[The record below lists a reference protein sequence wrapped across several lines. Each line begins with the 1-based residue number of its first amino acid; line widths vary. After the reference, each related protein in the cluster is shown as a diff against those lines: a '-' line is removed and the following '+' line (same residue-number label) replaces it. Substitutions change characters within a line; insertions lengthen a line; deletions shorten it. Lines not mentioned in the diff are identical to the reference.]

1 MVEYGT
7 ERIEITTIENGGS
20 MSNRK
25 KHIEELGSIVKS
37 LADVWPNDR
46 ENVMTAGAKFEETI
60 GNLDVAGNQLNR
72 LIDLAWEGLKHL
84 YEKDDYFMAVK
95 SATMQA
101 VNIVREYLLNDGDI
115 PVEDFERACK
125 QLEDAVTGDGES
137 ADKLIEEDEVKELQ
151 DKSKQSVKSK
161 ENDVNGITLDDLASF
176 IMSIDEEDLENVEV
190 SKLAEGIRYLQKE
203 VSAEAQKHLSD
214 LLEKIDVPVDE
225 LEHDW
230 FNVLSE
236 KTELAILANSDQE
249 WQEEQLQSES
259 ETQNESSPENDQKT
273 DSAGAAD
280 KSVFKISE
288 DADVGM
294 LGEFVTECADL
305 VEEAESALLDLEQ
318 NPNDDELINTIF
330 RAFHTVKGTSAF
342 MGLDPISDFT
352 HSVETLLS
360 MVREDDLSFDQATAD
375 ITLESV
381 DMLKKMLAVVEVSSG
396 GDPLNTPHGYD
407 RMMEILS
414 FICDENFKPAKAIEK
429 AGGFE
434 TTPVSSESD
443 QVSAE
448 GSEKDVQTENTHHKQ
463 EAEASVR
470 VNVGRLDR
478 LIDMVGELVIAH
490 SVVAQDRSIE
500 QNAELTK
507 KVNHTTKILREL
519 QDTSLTLRMV
529 PLKATFHK
537 MNRLVRDLTRKA
549 DKDVKFS
556 TVGEDTE
563 IDRNMVDIISEP
575 LVHMLRN
582 SIDHGIETKEE
593 RAASSKPKTANVW
606 LRAYQEGGKVVI
618 EIEDDGKGIDKEK
631 VYSKA
636 VEKGLIDPEA
646 KLTDSEIFSLI
657 FLPGFSSKDEVTDL
671 SGRGVGMDVVR
682 RSIEEL
688 QGKVEVKSEK
698 GKGTKISIELP
709 FTLAITDGML
719 VRVGDQRFIIP
730 TINIDMTFRAIEDE
744 LYTVMGDSEQ
754 VNFRGKSVPVIRL
767 HKLFSIEGGIEDL
780 LEGTMLVIK
789 NNNKRYA
796 LLVDEVIG
804 QQQLVGKSI
813 NINVRMP
820 HISGGAILGDGRVG
834 LILDTTA
841 VVDMG

>member
-1 MVEYGT
+1 
-7 ERIEITTIENGGS
+7 

-25 KHIEELGSIVKS
+25 QHIEELGSIVKS

-95 SATMQA
+95 AATMQA

-137 ADKLIEEDEVKELQ
+137 ADKLIDDEEVKKLQ
-151 DKSKQSVKSK
+151 KKSKQDGGKK
-161 ENDVNGITLDDLASF
+161 DKGGDGITLDDLASF
-176 IMSIDEEDLENVEV
+176 IMSIDESDLKNVEV
-190 SKLAEGIRYLQKE
+190 SKLAEGIRYLHQE
-203 VSAEAQKHLSD
+203 VSVEAQKHLSD
-214 LLEKIDVPVDE
+214 LLDKIDVPADE
-225 LEHDW
+225 LEDDW
-230 FNVLSE
+230 FEVLSE

-249 WQEEQLQSES
+249 WQEEQIQSDS
-259 ETQNESSPENDQKT
+259 EAQNAQPEEINGVVD
-273 DSAGAAD
+273 DV
-280 KSVFKISE
+280 VFKISD

-305 VEEAESALLDLEQ
+305 VDEAESALLDLEQ

-360 MVREDDLSFDQATAD
+360 MVREDDLPFDQATAD

-396 GDPLNTPHGYD
+396 GDPLRTPHGYD
-407 RMMEILS
+407 RMMEILG
-414 FICDENFKPAKAIEK
+414 FICDEDLKPAEAIEK

-434 TTPVSSESD
+434 TATPTIESEKSSSED
-443 QVSAE
+443 AE
-448 GSEKDVQTENTHHKQ
+448 KEIQTENTNQKQ

-549 DKDVKFS
+549 DKEVKFS

-593 RAASSKPKTANVW
+593 RAKSSKPNTANVW

-618 EIEDDGKGIDKEK
+618 EIEDDGKGIDKER

-636 VEKGLIDPEA
+636 VEKGLVDPDA

-688 QGKVEVKSEK
+688 KGKVEVKSEK

-767 HKLFSIEGGIEDL
+767 HKLFNIEGGIEDL

-813 NINVRMP
+813 NMNVKMP

-841 VVDMG
+841 VVGLG

>member
-1 MVEYGT
+1 
-7 ERIEITTIENGGS
+7 

-25 KHIEELGSIVKS
+25 QHIEELGSIVKS

-95 SATMQA
+95 AATMQA

-137 ADKLIEEDEVKELQ
+137 ADKLIDDDEVKELQ
-151 DKSKQSVKSK
+151 SKSKRDGEKKGREVK
-161 ENDVNGITLDDLASF
+161 GITLDDLASF
-176 IMSIDEEDLENVEV
+176 IMSIDESDLKNVEV
-190 SKLAEGIRYLQKE
+190 SKLAEGIRYLHQE
-203 VSAEAQKHLSD
+203 VSVEAQKHLSD
-214 LLEKIDVPVDE
+214 LLDKIDVPADE
-225 LEHDW
+225 LEDDW
-230 FNVLSE
+230 FEVLSE

-249 WQEEQLQSES
+249 WQEEQIQSDS
-259 ETQNESSPENDQKT
+259 EAQNAQPEEINGVVD
-273 DSAGAAD
+273 DV
-280 KSVFKISE
+280 VFKISD

-305 VEEAESALLDLEQ
+305 VDEAESALLDLEQ

-360 MVREDDLSFDQATAD
+360 MVREDDLPFDQATAD

-396 GDPLNTPHGYD
+396 GDPLRTPHGYD
-407 RMMEILS
+407 RMMEILG
-414 FICDENFKPAKAIEK
+414 FICDEDLKPAEAIEK

-434 TTPVSSESD
+434 TATPTIESEKSSSED
-443 QVSAE
+443 AE
-448 GSEKDVQTENTHHKQ
+448 KEIQTENTNQKQ

-549 DKDVKFS
+549 DKEVKFS

-593 RAASSKPKTANVW
+593 RAKSSKPNTANVW

-618 EIEDDGKGIDKEK
+618 EIEDDGKGIDKER

-636 VEKGLIDPEA
+636 VEKGLVDPDA

-688 QGKVEVKSEK
+688 KGKVEVKSEK

-767 HKLFSIEGGIEDL
+767 HKLFNIEGGIEDL

-813 NINVRMP
+813 NMNVKMP

-841 VVDMG
+841 VVGLG

>member
-1 MVEYGT
+1 LVEYGT
-7 ERIEITTIENGGS
+7 ERIKITTIENDGS
-20 MSNRK
+20 MSNK
-25 KHIEELGSIVKS
+25 KQHIEELGSIVKS

-60 GNLDVAGNQLNR
+60 GDLDVVGNQLNR

-95 SATMQA
+95 AATMQA
-101 VNIVREYLLNDGDI
+101 VNIVREYLLKDGDI

-137 ADKLIEEDEVKELQ
+137 ADKLIDEDEVKDLQ
-151 DKSKQSVKSK
+151 DKSKQSANSK
-161 ENDVNGITLDDLASF
+161 ENEVSGITLDDLASF
-176 IMSIDEEDLENVEV
+176 IMSINEEDLENVEV
-190 SKLAEGIRYLQKE
+190 SKLAEGIRYLHKE
-203 VSAEAQKHLSD
+203 VSADAQKHLSD
-214 LLEKIDVPVDE
+214 VLDKIDVPVDE
-225 LEHDW
+225 LEEDW
-230 FNVLSE
+230 FTVLSE
-236 KTELAILANSDQE
+236 KTELAILANSDLE
-249 WQEEQLQSES
+249 WQEEQLQSEN
-259 ETQNESSPENDQKT
+259 ETQSESSPENDQKT
-273 DSAGAAD
+273 EIKGVAD
-280 KSVFKISE
+280 ESVFTISE

-305 VEEAESALLDLEQ
+305 VDEAESALLDLEQ

-381 DMLKKMLAVVEVSSG
+381 DMLKKMLGVVEVSSG

-407 RMMEILS
+407 RMMEILG
-414 FICDENFKPAKAIEK
+414 FICEEELKPAEAIEK

-434 TTPVSSESD
+434 TAVATIESEKSSSED
-443 QVSAE
+443 AE
-448 GSEKDVQTENTHHKQ
+448 KEFQTENTNQKQ

-593 RAASSKPKTANVW
+593 RAASSKSKTANVW

-657 FLPGFSSKDEVTDL
+657 FLPGFSSIDEVTDL

-767 HKLFSIEGGIEDL
+767 HKLFNIDGGIEDL

-813 NINVRMP
+813 NINIKMP

-841 VVDMG
+841 VVGIS

>member
-1 MVEYGT
+1 
-7 ERIEITTIENGGS
+7 

-25 KHIEELGSIVKS
+25 QHIEELGSIVKS

-95 SATMQA
+95 AATMQA

-137 ADKLIEEDEVKELQ
+137 ADKLIDDDEVKELQ
-151 DKSKQSVKSK
+151 SKSKRDGEKKDREVK
-161 ENDVNGITLDDLASF
+161 GITLDDLASF
-176 IMSIDEEDLENVEV
+176 IMSIDESDLKNVEV
-190 SKLAEGIRYLQKE
+190 SKLAEGIRYLHKE
-203 VSAEAQKHLSD
+203 VSADAQKHLSE
-214 LLEKIDVPVDE
+214 LLDKIDVPADE
-225 LEHDW
+225 LEDDW
-230 FNVLSE
+230 FEVLSE

-249 WQEEQLQSES
+249 WQEEQIQSDS
-259 ETQNESSPENDQKT
+259 EAQNAQPEEINGVVD
-273 DSAGAAD
+273 DV
-280 KSVFKISE
+280 VFKISD

-305 VEEAESALLDLEQ
+305 VDEAESALLDLEQ

-360 MVREDDLSFDQATAD
+360 MVREDDLPFDQATAD

-396 GDPLNTPHGYD
+396 GDPLRTPHGYD
-407 RMMEILS
+407 RMMEILG
-414 FICDENFKPAKAIEK
+414 FICDEDLKPAEAIEK

-434 TTPVSSESD
+434 TATPTIESEKSSSED
-443 QVSAE
+443 AE
-448 GSEKDVQTENTHHKQ
+448 KEIQTENTNQKQ

-529 PLKATFHK
+529 PLKATLHK

-549 DKDVKFS
+549 DKEVKFS

-593 RAASSKPKTANVW
+593 RAKSSKPNTANVW

-618 EIEDDGKGIDKEK
+618 EIEDDGKGIDKER

-636 VEKGLIDPEA
+636 VEKGLVDPDA

-688 QGKVEVKSEK
+688 KGKVEVKSEK

-767 HKLFSIEGGIEDL
+767 HKLFNIEGGIEDL

-813 NINVRMP
+813 NMNVKMP

-841 VVDMG
+841 VVGLG

>member
-1 MVEYGT
+1 
-7 ERIEITTIENGGS
+7 

-25 KHIEELGSIVKS
+25 QHIEELGSIVKS

-95 SATMQA
+95 AATMQA

-137 ADKLIEEDEVKELQ
+137 ADKLIDDDEVKELQ
-151 DKSKQSVKSK
+151 SKSKRDGEKKGREVK
-161 ENDVNGITLDDLASF
+161 GITLDDLASF
-176 IMSIDEEDLENVEV
+176 IMSIDESDLKNVEV
-190 SKLAEGIRYLQKE
+190 SKLAEGIRYLHKE
-203 VSAEAQKHLSD
+203 VSADAQKHLSD
-214 LLEKIDVPVDE
+214 LLDKIDVPVDE
-225 LEHDW
+225 LEDDW
-230 FNVLSE
+230 FTVLSE

-249 WQEEQLQSES
+249 WQEEQIQSDS
-259 ETQNESSPENDQKT
+259 EAQNAQPEEINGVVD
-273 DSAGAAD
+273 DV
-280 KSVFKISE
+280 VFKISD

-305 VEEAESALLDLEQ
+305 VDEAESALLDLEQ

-360 MVREDDLSFDQATAD
+360 MVREDDLPFDQATAD

-396 GDPLNTPHGYD
+396 GDPLRTPHGYD
-407 RMMEILS
+407 RMMEILG
-414 FICDENFKPAKAIEK
+414 FICDEDLKPAEAIEK

-434 TTPVSSESD
+434 TATPTIESEKSSSED
-443 QVSAE
+443 AE
-448 GSEKDVQTENTHHKQ
+448 KEIQTENTNQKQ

-549 DKDVKFS
+549 DKEVKFS

-593 RAASSKPKTANVW
+593 RAKSSKPNTANVW

-618 EIEDDGKGIDKEK
+618 EIEDDGKGIDKER

-636 VEKGLIDPEA
+636 VEKGLVDPDA

-688 QGKVEVKSEK
+688 KGKVEVKSEK

-813 NINVRMP
+813 NMNVKMP

-841 VVDMG
+841 VVGLG

>member
-1 MVEYGT
+1 
-7 ERIEITTIENGGS
+7 

-25 KHIEELGSIVKS
+25 QHIEELGSIVKS

-95 SATMQA
+95 AATMQA

-137 ADKLIEEDEVKELQ
+137 ADKLIDDDEVKELQ
-151 DKSKQSVKSK
+151 SKSKRDGEKKGREVK
-161 ENDVNGITLDDLASF
+161 GRITLDDLASF
-176 IMSIDEEDLENVEV
+176 IMSIDESDLKNVEV
-190 SKLAEGIRYLQKE
+190 SKLAEGIRYLHQE
-203 VSAEAQKHLSD
+203 VSVEAQKHLSD
-214 LLEKIDVPVDE
+214 LLDKIDVPADE
-225 LEHDW
+225 LEDDW
-230 FNVLSE
+230 FEVLSE

-249 WQEEQLQSES
+249 WQEEQIQSDS
-259 ETQNESSPENDQKT
+259 EAQNAQPEEINGVVD
-273 DSAGAAD
+273 DV
-280 KSVFKISE
+280 VFKISD

-305 VEEAESALLDLEQ
+305 VDEAESALLDLEQ

-360 MVREDDLSFDQATAD
+360 MVREDDLPFDQATAD

-396 GDPLNTPHGYD
+396 GDPLRTPHGYD
-407 RMMEILS
+407 RMMEILG
-414 FICDENFKPAKAIEK
+414 FICDEDLKPAEAIEK

-434 TTPVSSESD
+434 TATPTIESEKSSSED
-443 QVSAE
+443 AE
-448 GSEKDVQTENTHHKQ
+448 KEIQTENTNQKQ

-549 DKDVKFS
+549 DKEVKFS

-593 RAASSKPKTANVW
+593 RAKSSKPNTANVW

-618 EIEDDGKGIDKEK
+618 EIEDDGKGIDKER

-636 VEKGLIDPEA
+636 VEKGLVDPDA

-688 QGKVEVKSEK
+688 KGKVEVKSEK

-767 HKLFSIEGGIEDL
+767 HKLFNIEGGIEDL

-813 NINVRMP
+813 NMNVKMP

-841 VVDMG
+841 VVGLG

>member
-1 MVEYGT
+1 
-7 ERIEITTIENGGS
+7 

-25 KHIEELGSIVKS
+25 QHIEELGSIVKS

-95 SATMQA
+95 AATMQA

-137 ADKLIEEDEVKELQ
+137 ADKLIDDDEVKELQ
-151 DKSKQSVKSK
+151 DKSKKEEEGEK
-161 ENDVNGITLDDLASF
+161 ENVVEGITLDDLASF
-176 IMSIDEEDLENVEV
+176 IMSIDEADLENVEV
-190 SKLAEGIRYLQKE
+190 SKLAEGFRYLHKD
-203 VSAEAQKHLSD
+203 VSLEAQKHLSD
-214 LLEKIDVPVDE
+214 VLNKIDVSDDE
-225 LEHDW
+225 QLDDDW
-230 FNVLSE
+230 FEVLSE

-249 WQEEQLQSES
+249 WQEEQIQPER
-259 ETQNESSPENDQKT
+259 ETQNDSSSENDQKT
-273 DSAGAAD
+273 DFPGVID
-280 KSVFKISE
+280 ESVFTISE

-305 VEEAESALLDLEQ
+305 VDEAESALLDLEQ

-360 MVREDDLSFDQATAD
+360 MVREDDLPFDQATAD

-396 GDPLNTPHGYD
+396 GDPLRTPHGYD
-407 RMMEILS
+407 RMMEILG
-414 FICDENFKPAKAIEK
+414 FICDEDLKPAEAIEK

-434 TTPVSSESD
+434 TATPTIESEKSSSED
-443 QVSAE
+443 AE
-448 GSEKDVQTENTHHKQ
+448 KEIQTENTNQKQ

-537 MNRLVRDLTRKA
+537 MNRLVRDLSRKA
-549 DKDVKFS
+549 GKKVKF
-556 TVGEDTE
+556 TTFGDDTE
-563 IDRNMVDIISEP
+563 IDRNMVDIINEP

-582 SIDHGIETKEE
+582 SIDHGVETPEE
-593 RAASSKPKTANVW
+593 RSEAGKSSEANVW

-618 EIEDDGKGIDKEK
+618 EIEDDGKGINKEK
-631 VYSKA
+631 VLQKA
-636 VEKGLIDPEA
+636 IEKNLVSPDK
-646 KLTDSEIFSLI
+646 KLNDSEICSLI
-657 FLPGFSSKDEVTDL
+657 FHPGLSSVDKVTDL

-682 RSIEEL
+682 RSIEQL
-688 QGKVEVKSEK
+688 QGKVDVESQK
-698 GKGTKISIELP
+698 GKGTKVSLELP

-719 VRVGDQRFIIP
+719 VSVGSQKFIIP
-730 TINIDMTFRAIEDE
+730 TINIEKTFRAHKED
-744 LYTVMGDSEQ
+744 LFTILGSSEEIKY
-754 VNFRGKSVPVIRL
+754 RGQTVPVLRL
-767 HKLFSIEGGIEDL
+767 HELFGINEAQEDLEGGTL
-780 LEGTMLVIK
+780 LIIK
-789 NNNKRYA
+789 NNNKLFA
-796 LLVDEVIG
+796 LLVDEVLG

-813 NINVRMP
+813 NINVKMQY
-820 HISGGAILGDGRVG
+820 ISGGAILGDGKVG
-834 LILDTTA
+834 LILDTAAIT
-841 VVDMG
+841 G

>member
-1 MVEYGT
+1 
-7 ERIEITTIENGGS
+7 

-25 KHIEELGSIVKS
+25 QHIEELGSIVKS

-95 SATMQA
+95 AATMQA

-137 ADKLIEEDEVKELQ
+137 ADKLIDDDEVKELQ
-151 DKSKQSVKSK
+151 SKSKRDGEKKDREVK
-161 ENDVNGITLDDLASF
+161 GITLDDLASF
-176 IMSIDEEDLENVEV
+176 IMSIDESDLKNVEV
-190 SKLAEGIRYLQKE
+190 SKLAEGIRYLHKE
-203 VSAEAQKHLSD
+203 VSADAQKHLSD
-214 LLEKIDVPVDE
+214 LLDKIDVPADE
-225 LEHDW
+225 LEDDW
-230 FNVLSE
+230 FEVLSE

-249 WQEEQLQSES
+249 WQEEQIQSDS
-259 ETQNESSPENDQKT
+259 EAQNAQPEEINGVVD
-273 DSAGAAD
+273 DV
-280 KSVFKISE
+280 VFKISD

-305 VEEAESALLDLEQ
+305 VDEAESALLDLEQ

-360 MVREDDLSFDQATAD
+360 MVREDDLPFDQATAD

-396 GDPLNTPHGYD
+396 GDPLRTPHGYD
-407 RMMEILS
+407 RMMEILG
-414 FICDENFKPAKAIEK
+414 FICDEDLKPAEAIEK

-434 TTPVSSESD
+434 TATPTIESEKSSSED
-443 QVSAE
+443 AE
-448 GSEKDVQTENTHHKQ
+448 KEIQTENTNQKQ

-549 DKDVKFS
+549 DKEVKFS

-593 RAASSKPKTANVW
+593 RAKSSKPNTANVW

-618 EIEDDGKGIDKEK
+618 EIEDDGKGIDKER

-636 VEKGLIDPEA
+636 VEKGLVDPDA

-688 QGKVEVKSEK
+688 KGKVEVKSEK

-767 HKLFSIEGGIEDL
+767 HKLFNIEGGIEDL

-813 NINVRMP
+813 NMNVKMP

-841 VVDMG
+841 VVGLG

>member
-1 MVEYGT
+1 
-7 ERIEITTIENGGS
+7 

-25 KHIEELGSIVKS
+25 QHIEELGSIVKS

-95 SATMQA
+95 AATMQA

-137 ADKLIEEDEVKELQ
+137 ADKLIDDDEVKELQ
-151 DKSKQSVKSK
+151 SKSKRDGEKKGREVK
-161 ENDVNGITLDDLASF
+161 GITLDDLASF
-176 IMSIDEEDLENVEV
+176 IMSIDESDLKNVEV
-190 SKLAEGIRYLQKE
+190 SKLAEGIRYLHKE
-203 VSAEAQKHLSD
+203 VSADAQKHLSD
-214 LLEKIDVPVDE
+214 LLDKIDVPADE
-225 LEHDW
+225 LEDDW
-230 FNVLSE
+230 FEVLSE

-249 WQEEQLQSES
+249 WQEEQIQSDS
-259 ETQNESSPENDQKT
+259 EAQNAQPEEINGVVD
-273 DSAGAAD
+273 DV
-280 KSVFKISE
+280 VFKISD

-305 VEEAESALLDLEQ
+305 VDEAESALLDLEQ

-360 MVREDDLSFDQATAD
+360 MVREDDLPFDQATAD

-396 GDPLNTPHGYD
+396 GDPLRTPHGYD
-407 RMMEILS
+407 RMMEILG
-414 FICDENFKPAKAIEK
+414 FICDEDLKPAEAIEK

-434 TTPVSSESD
+434 TATPTIESEKSSSED
-443 QVSAE
+443 AE
-448 GSEKDVQTENTHHKQ
+448 KEIQTENTNQKQ

-549 DKDVKFS
+549 DKEVKFS

-593 RAASSKPKTANVW
+593 RAKSSKPNTANVW

-618 EIEDDGKGIDKEK
+618 EIEDDGKGIDKER

-636 VEKGLIDPEA
+636 VEKGLVDPDA

-688 QGKVEVKSEK
+688 KGKVEVKSEK

-813 NINVRMP
+813 NMNVKMP

-841 VVDMG
+841 VVGLG